1 MLKIQNGRSAKIK
14 NNNKLGLNIPR
25 VSAILFKIQNGRGNK
40 IQNNNK
46 V

>member
-1 MLKIQNGRSAKIK
+1 MLKIQNDRSAKIK

-25 VSAILFKIQNGRGNK
+25 VSTILSQIQNGGDNK